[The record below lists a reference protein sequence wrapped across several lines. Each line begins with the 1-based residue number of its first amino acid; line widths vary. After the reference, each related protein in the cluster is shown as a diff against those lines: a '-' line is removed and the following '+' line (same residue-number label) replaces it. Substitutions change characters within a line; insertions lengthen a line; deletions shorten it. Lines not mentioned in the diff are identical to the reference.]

1 MYKYY
6 SSKMVQ
12 GNTIFVLFFQCLDF
26 YNGIVKGGAEGMDR
40 FREYDNA
47 LTATR
52 VTMLRKQLGLTQEDF
67 AEAIGVS
74 TVTVKRIE
82 SGERGPSKD
91 VLIRISQCLDIS
103 LDALMDPDSERE
115 VRAGIAAD
123 YDASVVGED
132 PAAYYSR
139 PLPEGV
145 RRGGAYGT
153 DGIKEKEKLKAL
165 IGAAIDE
172 MPVELARQ
180 AAELINTLRR
190 MSRTAEEEKE

>member
-1 MYKYY
+1 
-6 SSKMVQ
+6 
-12 GNTIFVLFFQCLDF
+12 
-26 YNGIVKGGAEGMDR
+26 
-40 FREYDNA
+40 
-47 LTATR
+47 
-52 VTMLRKQLGLTQEDF
+52 
-67 AEAIGVS
+67 
-74 TVTVKRIE
+74 
-82 SGERGPSKD
+82 
-91 VLIRISQCLDIS
+91 
-103 LDALMDPDSERE
+103 MDPDAERE

-145 RRGGAYGT
+145 RRGGTYGT

-165 IGAAIDE
+165 IGTAIDE